1 MLHLRNQ
8 LRKCV
13 YIMEFFN
20 QVGKK
25 AIGSRLRMLT
35 EKITEDA
42 AQIYKIYDIDM
53 QPKWFPVFYV
63 LSQGEAMTITAIAK
77 EIGHSH
83 PSVSKIIGEM
93 AKNGLVDEKKDE
105 TDGRRNMVSLSVKGD
120 EITVKIQNQYADL
133 DKAVADIAA
142 QSRNDLWKA
151 MEEWEFLLGQKTLL
165 RRVQEIKKERE
176 SKEVS
181 IVNYVPVYQQAFRAL
196 NEQWIS
202 SWFKMEQADYNALD
216 DPQGYILDKGGYI
229 LVALYEGEPV
239 GVCALIKMNDPDYDY
254 ELAKMAVSP
263 AVQGKSIGWL
273 LGSSIAQK
281 AKELGAKKIY
291 LESNT
296 ILKPAIN
303 LYHKLGFVKVAGR
316 ITPYERCN
324 IQMELNL
331 IKD

>member
-1 MLHLRNQ
+1 
-8 LRKCV
+8 
-13 YIMEFFN
+13 MEFFN
-20 QVGKK
+20 QAGKK

-42 AQIYKIYDIDM
+42 AQIYQCYDIDM

-93 AKNGLVDEKKDE
+93 AKKGLVDEKKDE
-105 TDGRRNMVSLSVKGD
+105 TDGRRNMVSLSPKGD

-176 SKEVS
+176 SKEVT
-181 IVNYVPVYQQAFRAL
+181 IVNYIPKYQQAFRSL

-202 SWFKMEQADYNALD
+202 NWFKMEQADYNALD

-239 GVCALIKMNDPDYDY
+239 GVCALIRMNDPDYDY

-273 LGSSIAQK
+273 LGSAIAQK
-281 AKELGAKKIY
+281 AKELGAQKIY

-296 ILKPAIN
+296 VLKPAIN

-324 IQMELNL
+324 IQMELVL
-331 IKD
+331 S